1 MAIIVDPD
9 NIDRDQVIFGSE
21 NRIIS
26 IYPVGSLV
34 NTSASGSDGFTSGTA
49 TYFSAS
55 SATFST
61 WVVTAG
67 DILSLF
73 NNNDAGHYIV
83 NSVESETEL
92 LVESAS
98 WTGHNSLTTYNGSN
112 DTYWQV
118 HDPTGGSV
126 ADGVTKQALYS
137 YSKEEW

>member
-21 NRIIS
+21 NRLIS